1 VANAVTSTQTE
12 RPTPVNVAAT
22 SNWRRLRLVPL
33 LIGAAAMAL
42 GLWTGLQ
49 RLGVP
54 LPGQSFPPN
63 ELHSA
68 FMISGFL
75 GTVISLERAVAIGRG
90 WAYGAPV
97 LAALGAL
104 LLMADAAQ
112 AGALAFVLASL
123 ILLAATAS
131 LAVRQFAMFMGVLI
145 LGAACWTVGTVLWMA
160 GQAMPTIAGW
170 WLSFLILTIAAERLE
185 LSRILRV
192 SHTSQAFFFIFAVL
206 LLAGVARGELADL
219 PAPLMGV
226 GLVGLAGW
234 LIRHDVAKRTIRS
247 TGLPRFSAA
256 AILAGHVWLATAG
269 LLLLLWPSS
278 AAAFAYDAVIHAIA
292 IGFVLSMIF
301 AHAPIILPAV
311 TGLRVR
317 FSSAAYGPLGL
328 LHLSVLI
335 RVIGDALESGDIRA
349 VSGVL
354 SVAAFALYGA
364 TLVAVSWRHASP
376 TRPKR

>member
-1 VANAVTSTQTE
+1 MGAIRRWWLCIGDAFQRDDRTARS
-12 RPTPVNVAAT
+12 RPVRWV
-22 SNWRRLRLVPL
+22 V
-33 LIGAAAMAL
+33 
-42 GLWTGLQ
+42 
-49 RLGVP
+49 
-54 LPGQSFPPN
+54 
-63 ELHSA
+63 
-68 FMISGFL
+68 
-75 GTVISLERAVAIGRG
+75 
-90 WAYGAPV
+90 
-97 LAALGAL
+97 AL
-104 LLMADAAQ
+104 L
-112 AGALAFVLASL
+112 
-123 ILLAATAS
+123 
-131 LAVRQFAMFMGVLI
+131 
-145 LGAACWTVGTVLWMA
+145 
-160 GQAMPTIAGW
+160 P
-170 WLSFLILTIAAERLE
+170 LT
-185 LSRILRV
+185 S
-192 SHTSQAFFFIFAVL
+192 
-206 LLAGVARGELADL
+206 
-219 PAPLMGV
+219 
-226 GLVGLAGW
+226 
-234 LIRHDVAKRTIRS
+234 
-247 TGLPRFSAA
+247 
-256 AILAGHVWLATAG
+256 G